1 MVRPLMF
8 IMGAIPVIFAILI
21 VIPMIMPSG
30 VPIDAANS
38 NDVLSLEF
46 SKQQMRKVSFGIT
59 ERLAAERTELLSIQ
73 SDADVIYSVTND
85 GYPEPDKKSNL
96 DKNQMKKLTAL
107 IKETGF
113 MKIPTDSFPIRE
125 DVTEFK
131 KFGLKIT
138 LNGVT
143 QQIQWPEQ
151 NATEKFIP
159 PILFAV
165 ETELQAIIDQIIDK

>member
-1 MVRPLMF
+1 MF

-38 NDVLSLEF
+38 NDILSLEF

-85 GYPEPDKKSNL
+85 GYPEPDKKFNL

-125 DVTEFK
+125 DVTEFT
-131 KFGLKIT
+131 KFGVKIT

-143 QQIQWPEQ
+143 QQVQWPEQ